1 MAEATGATIGVDI
14 GGTRI
19 RVGRRDDRGGI
30 VAERILTPYGAAD
43 GAAGIIALA
52 RQIAPEGIARI
63 GISAAGPLDFK
74 QGITNP
80 LNLPGWHGFRLVDE
94 LASQLG
100 ARVIMDND
108 ANCAALAEWREGAGR
123 GTQTLVY
130 YTISTGVGTG
140 VIIDGKV
147 LHGAH
152 DTEGGHQIVW
162 ADGPRCTCGAR
173 GCLEAVI
180 SGTGLRARFGKPAEE
195 LDDPAIWEEVAKYL
209 AIGIANTTVLLCPEV
224 VVIGGGV
231 IARGEALFGPL
242 RRLLTEYIFILPV
255 PRIAAAGL
263 GQDSGIIGALVLAET
278 QLASPLP
285 MVQRYSY

>member
-1 MAEATGATIGVDI
+1 MAGAAGATIGVDI

-19 RVGRRDDRGGI
+19 RVGRRDGRGRI
-30 VAERILTPYGAAD
+30 SAERILTPYDAAD
-43 GAAGIIALA
+43 GAAGIVALA
-52 RQIAPEGIARI
+52 RQIAPEGVARI

-74 QGITNP
+74 RGITKP

-94 LASQLG
+94 LASRLG

-123 GTQTLVY
+123 GFDPLVY

-140 VIIDGKV
+140 VIVNGTV

-162 ADGPRCTCGAR
+162 TDGPRCTCGAR

-180 SGTGLRARFGKPAEE
+180 SGTGLRTRFGKPAEE
-195 LDDPAIWEEVAKYL
+195 LDDPAVWEEVAKYL
-209 AIGIANTTVLLCPEV
+209 AIGIANTTALICPEV

-231 IARGEALFGPL
+231 IARGEALLGPL
-242 RRLLTEYIFILPV
+242 RRLLHEYIFLLPI

-263 GQDSGIIGALVLAET
+263 GQDSGLIGALVLAET
-278 QLASPLP
+278 QLEATPP
-285 MVQRYSY
+285 H

>member
-1 MAEATGATIGVDI
+1 MAEVSGATIGIDI

-19 RVGRRDDRGGI
+19 RVGRRNAQGGI
-30 VAERILTPYGAAD
+30 VAERILTPAKAAD
-43 GAAGIIALA
+43 GVAGIVALA
-52 RQIAPEGIARI
+52 QQIAPEGIARI
-63 GISAAGPLDFK
+63 GISAPGPLDFK

-80 LNLPGWHGFRLVDE
+80 LNLPNWHGYHLVHE
-94 LASQLG
+94 LANQLD

-123 GTQTLVY
+123 GADTLVY
-130 YTISTGVGTG
+130 YTVSTGVGTG

-162 ADGPRCTCGAR
+162 PDGPPCPCGAH

-195 LDDPAIWEEVAKYL
+195 LNDPAIWEEVAKYL
-209 AIGIANTTVLLCPEV
+209 AIGIANTAALLCPEV
-224 VVIGGGV
+224 VIIGGGL

-242 RRLLTEYIFILPV
+242 RRFLHEYTFIVPI

-278 QLASPLP
+278 QLATSAK
-285 MVQRYSY
+285 

>member
-1 MAEATGATIGVDI
+1 MTGAVGATIGVDI

-19 RVGRRDDRGGI
+19 RVGRRDAQGGI
-30 VAERILTPYGAAD
+30 VAERILTPYSAAE
-43 GAAGIIALA
+43 GAAGIVALA
-52 RQIAPEGIARI
+52 RQIAPEGIAKI

-80 LNLPGWHGFRLVDE
+80 LNLPGWHGYRLVDE
-94 LASQLG
+94 LTAQLG

-123 GTQTLVY
+123 GADTLVY

-162 ADGPRCTCGAR
+162 PDGPPCPCGAR

-180 SGTGLRARFGKPAEE
+180 SGTGLRSRFGKPAEG
-195 LDDPAIWEEVAKYL
+195 LNDPAIWDEVARYL
-209 AIGIANTTVLLCPEV
+209 AIGITNTAVLICPEV
-224 VVIGGGV
+224 VVIGGGM

-242 RRLLTEYIFILPV
+242 RRLLPEYIFLVPI

-278 QLASPLP
+278 QLAARTS
-285 MVQRYSY
+285 

>member
-1 MAEATGATIGVDI
+1 MTGAVGATIGVDI

-19 RVGRRDDRGGI
+19 RVGRRDAQGGV
-30 VAERILTPYGAAD
+30 VAERILTPYSAAE
-43 GAAGIIALA
+43 GVAGIVALA
-52 RQIAPEGIARI
+52 RQIAPEGVATI

-74 QGITNP
+74 QGIANP
-80 LNLPGWHGFRLVDE
+80 LNLPGWHGYRLVDE
-94 LASQLG
+94 LIGQLG
-100 ARVIMDND
+100 AQVIMDND

-123 GTQTLVY
+123 GAATLVY

-140 VIIDGKV
+140 VIVDGKV

-162 ADGPRCTCGAR
+162 TDGPPCPCGAR

-195 LDDPAIWEEVAKYL
+195 LDDPAVWDEVAKYL
-209 AIGIANTTVLLCPEV
+209 AIGIANTAALICPEV
-224 VVIGGGV
+224 VIIGGGV

-242 RRLLTEYIFILPV
+242 RRLLHEYIFIV
-255 PRIAAAGL
+255 PIPRVVPAGL

-278 QLASPLP
+278 QLAERIS
-285 MVQRYSY
+285 

>member
-1 MAEATGATIGVDI
+1 MTGAVGATIGVDI

-19 RVGRRDDRGGI
+19 RVGRRDAQGGV
-30 VAERILTPYGAAD
+30 VAERILTPYSAAD
-43 GAAGIIALA
+43 GAAGIVALA
-52 RQIAPEGIARI
+52 RQIAPEGIAKI

-74 QGITNP
+74 EGITNP
-80 LNLPGWHGFRLVDE
+80 LNLPGWHGYRLVDE
-94 LASQLG
+94 LRWQLG
-100 ARVIMDND
+100 AQVILDND

-123 GTQTLVY
+123 GAQTLVY

-162 ADGPRCTCGAR
+162 PDGPPCPCGAR

-195 LDDPAIWEEVAKYL
+195 LDDPAIWDEVAKYL
-209 AIGIANTTVLLCPEV
+209 AIGVTNTAALICPEV

-242 RRLLTEYIFILPV
+242 RRLLHENIFIV
-255 PRIAAAGL
+255 PIPRLAAAGL

-278 QLASPLP
+278 QLAASAT
-285 MVQRYSY
+285 

>member
-1 MAEATGATIGVDI
+1 MAGAAGVTIGVDI
-14 GGTRI
+14 GGTRT
-19 RVGRRDDRGGI
+19 RVGRRDARGGV
-30 VAERILTPYGAAD
+30 VAERILTPYDAAD
-43 GAAGIIALA
+43 GAAGIVALA
-52 RQIAPEGIARI
+52 RQLAPEGVAKV

-74 QGITNP
+74 EGITNP
-80 LNLPGWHGFRLVDE
+80 LNLPGWHGYRLVDE
-94 LASQLG
+94 VARQLG
-100 ARVIMDND
+100 AQVILDND

-123 GTQTLVY
+123 GAGTLVY

-147 LHGAH
+147 LHGVQ

-162 ADGPRCTCGAR
+162 PDGPQCPCGAR

-195 LDDPAIWEEVAKYL
+195 LDDPAIWDEVAKYL
-209 AIGIANTTVLLCPEV
+209 AIGITNTAALICPEV

-242 RRLLTEYIFILPV
+242 RRRLRENIFIVPI

-278 QLASPLP
+278 QLAASA
-285 MVQRYSY
+285 S